1 MFQQSAPCRVV
12 HHRRRGGNNAAW
24 WLGGAMASG
33 GALQAQ
39 IWALRPHLGLV
50 GRLGPSVAALPLA
63 VRGVARAGGGL
74 DGDMLT
80 VAR

>member
-1 MFQQSAPCRVV
+1 VV
-12 HHRRRGGNNAAW
+12 QHLRRGGNDAAW
-24 WLGGAMASG
+24 WWGGATASG

-50 GRLGPSVAALPLA
+50 GRLGLHVAALPPA

-80 VAR
+80 VV